1 MWSILFNAKMLKL
14 VGSKPT
20 SQNKSQ
26 KQPKVNKLKRS
37 ELGFCVISWPSSANW
52 FKVEDVISET
62 ESVEKAGPQTWL
74 RLTWLLSYLSPQLSF
89 EMSSNRLI
97 CFGLLFLITF
107 GHVTSQR
114 TSLDVALKNVYR
126 PLRLLGLAFTGRSG
140 DDPQNVQ
147 RVQIAG
153 VSPADNAIIDPDPNG
168 SVFPFVWH

>member
-1 MWSILFNAKMLKL
+1 VENRGVVWSIGGQYDWRKYLTLPNILKEFN
-14 VGSKPT
+14 P
-20 SQNKSQ
+20 N
-26 KQPKVNKLKRS
+26 R
-37 ELGFCVISWPSSANW
+37 
-52 FKVEDVISET
+52 
-62 ESVEKAGPQTWL
+62 VEKAGPQTWL